1 MTHPDHAHPATPE
14 EFLRR
19 YQISLWLDTYE
30 DIFSDFDPRP
40 LGQRALSDDFLS
52 EAKRAIRERKEGSF
66 ELHLLIPTT
75 QRSSATEAVV
85 RKRLREHFTKHA
97 TRLAGERKSRI
108 VRGALTAC
116 AGFGIIAIA
125 ASIPEGESFLRRIVS
140 IILEPSGWF
149 TMWFGFDTVFYG
161 TKEIAQDATF
171 YERMAHA
178 SIVFENC

>member
-1 MTHPDHAHPATPE
+1 MSIKPGTGRKSDKTMGKIQLPVEHE
-14 EFLRR
+14 
-19 YQISLWLDTYE
+19 ISLWLDTYE

-97 TRLAGERKSRI
+97 TRLAGERKSP
-108 VRGALTAC
+108 
-116 AGFGIIAIA
+116 
-125 ASIPEGESFLRRIVS
+125 ASGSSRSPPPCLKARASS
-140 IILEPSGWF
+140 
-149 TMWFGFDTVFYG
+149 
-161 TKEIAQDATF
+161 DA
-171 YERMAHA
+171 
-178 SIVFENC
+178 S